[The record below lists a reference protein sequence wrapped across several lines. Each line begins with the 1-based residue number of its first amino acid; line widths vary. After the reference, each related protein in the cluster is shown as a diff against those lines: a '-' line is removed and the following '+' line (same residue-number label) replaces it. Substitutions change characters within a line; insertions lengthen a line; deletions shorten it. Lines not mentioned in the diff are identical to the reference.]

1 MAWENDYYMR
11 LIHETVKTI
20 LSLLGENTDEPT
32 TDIVRDPDEKEKAV
46 RLLQEA
52 TEGHICEA
60 ENHLYDLI
68 EDQDPKALQIGL
80 LLYDYLN
87 EQTEDFLEEHDFSR
101 DEVKDGLKNLAAHYG
116 FSGLTETL
124 Q

>member
-20 LSLLGENTDEPT
+20 LSLLGENADNPT
-32 TDIVRDPDEKEKAV
+32 SDMIQDAGEKEKAV
-46 RLLQEA
+46 KLLKEA

-60 ENHLYDLI
+60 ENDLYDLI

-87 EQTEDFLEEHDFSR
+87 EQTEDFLEAHDFSR
-101 DEVKDGLKNLAAHYG
+101 EEVKDGLKNLAARYG